1 MALHAGRPHYMDVD
15 GQVGQQQEEGPYGP
29 LHALSKEKTHSLDA
43 PILRE
48 KEREV
53 HRHHG

>member
-1 MALHAGRPHYMDVD
+1 MALHAGRPPYMDVD
-15 GQVGQQQEEGPYGP
+15 GQVGPQLEEGPYGP

-48 KEREV
+48 KEREM
-53 HRHHG
+53 RHHG